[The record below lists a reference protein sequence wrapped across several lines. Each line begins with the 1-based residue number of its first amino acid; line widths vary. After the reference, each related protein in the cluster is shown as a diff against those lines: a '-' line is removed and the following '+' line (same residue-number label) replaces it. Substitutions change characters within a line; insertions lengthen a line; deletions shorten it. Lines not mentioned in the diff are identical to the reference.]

1 MHLASPIQG
10 KDNVSFRAS
19 SSEMSENTATRR
31 PPGWFA
37 KEPEEVLRELR
48 SGIGGLSQEEA
59 KRRLAEHGPNEVPRE
74 KPKGPL
80 YYLLRQINQP
90 LIYVLLV
97 SSAITSYL
105 QEWIDTAVI
114 LVVVATNAM
123 IGFLQER
130 KAGEAIS
137 ELLKYE
143 VAYVKVKR
151 DGHQVM
157 LPATE
162 LVPGDVI
169 MLQAGDMVPADV
181 RFVFVK
187 DVYVDESL
195 LTGESQ
201 GVLKQTEAIPREN
214 LVPADMTNMGF
225 SGTFVVRG
233 RGEAVVVA
241 TGAEMEI
248 GRISKEISEER
259 EEAFPLM
266 KKVSKFSQY
275 LSIGIALAAVL
286 TFALGLV
293 RDYEAVYMFRASVAL
308 AVAAIPEGLPA
319 MLTVA
324 MAMGVRAMAK
334 RQAIVRSL
342 PAVEALGSTT
352 VICSDKTG
360 TLTMNRMVV
369 ERGFIGRKEFE
380 ADIPRYTCLRHCD
393 APGPADVEREPEL
406 ATALAIATLCNDAV
420 VRDGRA
426 EGDPTEVALKSA
438 ASAAGVV
445 PAMLRLDEIPF
456 ETSLGY
462 MATLNKGDGENL
474 IMVKGAPERVL
485 PRCTAELVG
494 GKEVK
499 IDKSLLD
506 SELDQM
512 ASKALRVLG
521 LAQRRMPEDFV
532 RLEQK
537 DIRNLTFVGLIGLR
551 DPPRPEAKDAV
562 QACKSAEIRVVMITG
577 DHKSTA
583 LSIGA
588 DLGIAS
594 PDGRVVT
601 GEEIEAMDEAAF
613 DSAVDKTNIFART
626 TPEHKY
632 RIVKRLRE
640 KGHVVAVTGDGVND
654 TPALKA
660 SNIGVA
666 MGVSGTDA
674 AKASA
679 DIVLKDDNFATIVA
693 AVEEGRDVY
702 SKLQKIIAW
711 TIPTNIGQAMMLFT
725 AILLGAVL
733 PLLPLQIL
741 WVNLATAIT
750 LAIPLA
756 FEAREQGLLLRPPIP
771 PGQPI
776 VTRAIARKFVIVSSL
791 MVLGTY
797 GIFVHYVAEGAS
809 EALSRTVAL
818 NTLVFFQMFYLL
830 SGRSLTEPAWSTSLR
845 SNPWIVA
852 GIAVCLA
859 LQVTVTYFGP
869 MNFAF
874 ATTAISLRDWLV
886 SAAIASSVF
895 FVIETEKAIVRLS
908 RSRRGVSPSGSQ
920 NA

>member
-1 MHLASPIQG
+1 MRRLRPEMNEGASI
-10 KDNVSFRAS
+10 
-19 SSEMSENTATRR
+19 EHR
-31 PPGWFA
+31 PRWFA
-37 KEPEEVLRELR
+37 KEPEDVLHEL
-48 SGIGGLSQEEA
+48 SSSPAGLMQEEA
-59 KRRLAEHGPNEVPRE
+59 KRRLAEHGPNEVPKE

-80 YYLLRQINQP
+80 YYILKQINQP

-97 SSAITSYL
+97 SSVITSYL

-114 LVVVATNAM
+114 LVVVAVNAM
-123 IGFLQER
+123 IGFFQER

-143 VAYVKVKR
+143 VAAVKVKR
-151 DGHQVM
+151 DAQQVT

-162 LVPGDVI
+162 LVPGDIV
-169 MLQAGDMVPADV
+169 MLQAGDMIPADV
-181 RFVFVK
+181 RFFFVK
-187 DVYVDESL
+187 DLYADESL

-201 GVLKQTEAIPREN
+201 GVLKQAAAILKEN

-248 GRISKEISEER
+248 GRISQEISEER

-275 LSIGIALAAVL
+275 LSIGIALAAIL
-286 TFALGLV
+286 TFGLGIA

-360 TLTMNRMVV
+360 TLTMNRMAV
-369 ERGFIGRKEFE
+369 ERGFVGRREYE
-380 ADIPRYTCLRHCD
+380 ADAPRYTCLRKCD
-393 APGPADVEREPEL
+393 VPGPVVVANEPEL
-406 ATALAIATLCNDAV
+406 VTALTIATLCNDAV
-420 VRDGRA
+420 VKDGRA

-438 ASAAGVV
+438 ASSAGIV

-456 ETSLGY
+456 ETTLGY
-462 MATLNKGDGENL
+462 MATLNKGDEENFIL
-474 IMVKGAPERVL
+474 VKGAPERVL
-485 PRCTAELVG
+485 PKCTTELVN
-494 GKEVK
+494 GKAVK
-499 IDKSLLD
+499 IDRTQLD

-512 ASKALRVLG
+512 ASRALRVLA
-521 LAQRRMPEDFV
+521 LAQRSVPQDFV
-532 RLEQK
+532 RIEQK
-537 DIRNLTFVGLIGLR
+537 DIRGLTFVGLVGLR
-551 DPPRPEAKDAV
+551 DPPRPEAREAIE
-562 QACKSAEIRVVMITG
+562 ACRSARIRVVMITG

-583 LSIGA
+583 RTIGA

-594 PDGRVVT
+594 ADGRVVT
-601 GEEIEAMDEAAF
+601 GEEIEAMDEREF
-613 DSAVDKTNIFART
+613 GSAVDSVNIFART

-632 RIVKRLRE
+632 RIVKSLRE
-640 KGHVVAVTGDGVND
+640 RGEVVAVTGDGVND

-693 AVEEGRDVY
+693 AIEEGRDVY
-702 SKLQKIIAW
+702 TKLQKIIAW
-711 TIPTNIGQAMMLFT
+711 TIPTNIGEAMMLFI

-741 WVNLATAIT
+741 WINLATAIT
-750 LAIPLA
+750 LAIPLV
-756 FEAREQGLLLRPPIP
+756 FEARERGLLSRPPIP
-771 PGQPI
+771 PGQSI
-776 VTRAIARKFVIVSSL
+776 VTRTTARRFAIVASL
-791 MVLGTY
+791 MVIGTY
-797 GIFVHYVAEGAS
+797 GVFSHYIGEGES
-809 EALSRTVAL
+809 EELSRTVAM
-818 NTLVFFQMFYLL
+818 NTLVFFEMFYLL
-830 SGRSLTEPAWSTSLR
+830 NSRSLTESAWSTSIR
-845 SNPWIVA
+845 SNPWIGI
-852 GIAVCLA
+852 GIALCLA
-859 LQVTVTYFGP
+859 LQLAVTYLGP

-874 ATTAISLRDWLV
+874 GTTAIALGDWMIA
-886 SAAIASSVF
+886 AAIASSVF
-895 FVIETEKAIVRLS
+895 FVIEAEKWVGRRG
-908 RSRRGVSPSGSQ
+908 RSRGPGGTPRPQ
-920 NA
+920 KA